1 MRIAIISDIHGN
13 SVALEAVLDDFK
25 TEHMDRIVCLGDVI
39 SGGPHPCEVIAHLKA
54 LDCPV
59 VMGNMDTRCL
69 NLYPS
74 EGKSKNAKRGNEVR
88 SLGCR

>member
-39 SGGPHPCEVIAHLKA
+39 SGGPHPCEGH
-54 LDCPV
+54 CPFESAGLSGRHGQHGHAV
-59 VMGNMDTRCL
+59 SQPV
-69 NLYPS
+69 
-74 EGKSKNAKRGNEVR
+74 SK
-88 SLGCR
+88 